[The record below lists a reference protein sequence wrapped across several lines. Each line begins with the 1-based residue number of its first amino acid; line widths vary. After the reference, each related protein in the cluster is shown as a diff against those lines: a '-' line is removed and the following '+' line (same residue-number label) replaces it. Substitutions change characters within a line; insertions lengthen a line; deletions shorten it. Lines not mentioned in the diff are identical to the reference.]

1 MLDLFFDRL
10 PLDRTTGTDTHLTF
24 LVGAAVLFLV
34 LYRSIPLSLLISK
47 ATMQRPPAL
56 TVSVQGREMT
66 IDPSRLH
73 KPNFGYDVTVS
84 KLLIHPIK
92 SCRGLSV
99 TNARYTPEGLENDRL
114 WSIVDAVTKSVITAR
129 EVSKMVL
136 ITPQIETDDN
146 SPYGG
151 VLRVSFPEDSS
162 CNSFDVPLHPS
173 EEMLNTWQSFDV
185 VMWGS
190 SIDSYVCEAV
200 SLSSG
205 PSKCPSAIL
214 SSYFEKP
221 VHLVFKGRRPRNCA
235 PTAAFPE
242 LKATAVYQDG
252 YPLLVLSEESM
263 NVLEDELRNQV
274 GKQGVDE
281 HWRTDRLMIERFR
294 PNIVFKGA
302 GPFAEDMWEEIAIES
317 GPVLD
322 APGILIVSK
331 CVRCLLP
338 NVSPDT
344 GVRDKAVPYK
354 VLMKV
359 RTGIDPANKM
369 KPCVGCNGVPLG
381 EGVIRLGD
389 KVVIRRMVESIENDA
404 DTNSS

>member
-1 MLDLFFDRL
+1 MR
-10 PLDRTTGTDTHLTF
+10 
-24 LVGAAVLFLV
+24 
-34 LYRSIPLSLLISK
+34 
-47 ATMQRPPAL
+47 
-56 TVSVQGREMT
+56 
-66 IDPSRLH
+66 

-99 TNARYTPEGLENDRL
+99 TNARYTPEGLENDRQ

-136 ITPQIETDDN
+136 ITPLIETDDN

-151 VLRVSFPEDSS
+151 VLRVSFPEDSR
-162 CNSFDVPLHPS
+162 CDSFDVPLRPS
-173 EEMLNTWQSFDV
+173 KEMLKTWQSFDV
-185 VMWGS
+185 AMWGS

-200 SLSSG
+200 PLSSG
-205 PSKCPSAIL
+205 PSKSPSAIL
-214 SSYFEKP
+214 SSYFEKS
-221 VHLVFKGRRPRNCA
+221 VHLVFKGKRPRNCA
-235 PTAAFPE
+235 PTEAFPE

-252 YPLLVLSEESM
+252 YPLLVLSQESM
-263 NVLEDELRNQV
+263 NVLEEELRDQV

-281 HWRTDRLMIERFR
+281 RWRTDKLMIERFR

-302 GPFAEDMWEEIAIES
+302 GPFAEDIWEEIAIKS
-317 GPVLD
+317 GPVSD
-322 APGILIVSK
+322 APGILVVSK

-344 GVRDKAVPYK
+344 GVRDTAVPYK

-389 KVVIRRMVESIENDA
+389 KVIIKRMVGSVVKDA